1 MKPSRKPGIVSF
13 IVVTL
18 LVVLLLW
25 AGVDGPREL
34 FVFLAVIFLWFVWFS
49 GWRRHRKLASQI
61 EELSAAVAT
70 GREPAITS
78 TVAAAQ
84 PHAAAASAAAAAP
97 APTVPADQPA
107 TAVSSPPPPP
117 PMPPAQAAA
126 NLSFAQIDTAAQPA
140 GPSLFERLRSL
151 LKFEELLGTNWMA
164 KIGAL
169 ILVLGVAFFLAWQ
182 LREVGPA
189 GKVTAGWLV

>member
-61 EELSAAVAT
+61 EELSAAAAP
-70 GREPAITS
+70 GRDRAIPPLLPPPH
-78 TVAAAQ
+78 
-84 PHAAAASAAAAAP
+84 PHAAPAPAAAAAP
-97 APTVPADQPA
+97 APTVPAYQPA

-140 GPSLFERLRSL
+140 GPS
-151 LKFEELLGTNWMA
+151 
-164 KIGAL
+164 
-169 ILVLGVAFFLAWQ
+169 
-182 LREVGPA
+182 
-189 GKVTAGWLV
+189 